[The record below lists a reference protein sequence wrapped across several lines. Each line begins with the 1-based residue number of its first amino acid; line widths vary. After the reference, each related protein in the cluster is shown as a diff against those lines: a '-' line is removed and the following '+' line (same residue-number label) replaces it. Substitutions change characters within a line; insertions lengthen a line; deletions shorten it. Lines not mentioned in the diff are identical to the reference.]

1 MVVSF
6 GGSGGLRC
14 DDCAGGDGE
23 PGNGC
28 DHAGGAGRMHG
39 GAFRVGIGDPGKAR
53 PVYVLA
59 EILAVPERRE
69 ASATASATAGTS
81 RLLNTEGT
89 T

>member
-1 MVVSF
+1 M
-6 GGSGGLRC
+6 
-14 DDCAGGDGE
+14 
-23 PGNGC
+23 
-28 DHAGGAGRMHG
+28 
-39 GAFRVGIGDPGKAR
+39 GIGDPGKAR
-53 PVYVLA
+53 PVYALA